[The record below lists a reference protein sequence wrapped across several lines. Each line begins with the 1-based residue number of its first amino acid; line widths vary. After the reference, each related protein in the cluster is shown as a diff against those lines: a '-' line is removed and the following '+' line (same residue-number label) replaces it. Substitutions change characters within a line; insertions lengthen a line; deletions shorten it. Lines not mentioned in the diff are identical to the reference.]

1 MWQIS
6 NILHGCESIS
16 KNVVLKKCASFF
28 FSAPHAALFTWL
40 GVSTLYQL
48 FSLYCLLFSALQ
60 TLNGDANKTSFSF
73 KLWTIRCRYMYEVAT
88 CANQGYPQISWY
100 YYPTHKLSQLMLIT
114 SPRNHHRIT
123 TITMSAGTGLDARA
137 EKSCPYWF
145 CHPIRSLFISRA
157 QQRLP

>member
-28 FSAPHAALFTWL
+28 FSAPHAALFTWS

-48 FSLYCLLFSALQ
+48 FSSYRILFFALQ

-73 KLWTIRCRYMYEVAT
+73 KLWTIRCRCMYEVAT

-114 SPRNHHRIT
+114 SPRIFTVSQPSPWALAPAWMRVQKNRVL
-123 TITMSAGTGLDARA
+123 TGFAT
-137 EKSCPYWF
+137 
-145 CHPIRSLFISRA
+145 
-157 QQRLP
+157 Q